1 MRGRIVASATLR
13 AVAAVRVP
21 RRQLE
26 GRRADQ
32 RREDRVVQ
40 LDELRRAK
48 LPLLWP

>member
-13 AVAAVRVP
+13 AVAAVWVP

-26 GRRADQ
+26 GRGADQ

-40 LDELRRAK
+40 LDEVLRYTYMY
-48 LPLLWP
+48 